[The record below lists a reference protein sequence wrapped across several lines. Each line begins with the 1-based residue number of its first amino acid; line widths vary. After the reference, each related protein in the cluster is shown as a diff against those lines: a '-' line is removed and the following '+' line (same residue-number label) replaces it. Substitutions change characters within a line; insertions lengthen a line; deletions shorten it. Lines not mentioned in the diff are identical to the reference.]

1 MKQYCR
7 YCSNCH
13 CGDVVYCDVK
23 QKTMSEEKAK
33 RVNHCRDFDFC
44 ELDVF
49 YDGDMDKVYKPRE
62 PKQKQ
67 CDGQMRLEICL

>member
-1 MKQYCR
+1 MTQYCR

-13 CGDVVYCDVK
+13 YGDVVYCDIK
-23 QKTMSEEKAK
+23 NKTMSIEKAK
-33 RVNHCRDFDFC
+33 RVNHCKDFDFN

-49 YDGDMDKVYKPRE
+49 YDGDMDKVYKPRK
-62 PKQKQ
+62 PKKKE